1 MSLLNTALRY
11 LLFAGLLAAVGILL
25 LVGAQVERRFAEAD
39 RDLATLN
46 LSRAAR
52 GYDEVANS
60 LGWIARIPWLFDE
73 TTQRIESRSAA
84 VQFWQGNFNALMAEY
99 AAPDSPSIGN
109 NVDLQFIVA
118 NADYLSRLRPGGSRD
133 LALGALDQGIGVYR
147 RLLETNDTHLEAAFN
162 YELLIRL
169 RAEIAAG
176 ESIPDLRLP
185 TVPGNPGENPEEE
198 MIDDVQIYVPRDRL
212 TDPEDTDNPTIG
224 EGALIRKRG

>member
-1 MSLLNTALRY
+1 MSLLHTAFRY
-11 LLFAGLLAAVGILL
+11 LLFAGVLTAASALL

-52 GYDEVANS
+52 GYDEVAES
-60 LGWIARIPWLFDE
+60 LASIARIPWLFDE
-73 TTQRIESRSAA
+73 TTQRVESRRAA
-84 VQFWQGNFNALMAEY
+84 VRFWQGSFNSLVAEY
-99 AAPDSPSIGN
+99 SSPDNPSTVN

-133 LALGALDQGIGVYR
+133 VALGALDQGIGVYR

-176 ESIPDLRLP
+176 EAVPDLRRP

-198 MIDDVQIYVPRDRL
+198 MIDDVQIYVPRDRV
-212 TDPEDTDNPTIG
+212 TEPEDTDDPTIG